1 MNKFL
6 TSKFKCSNICL
17 NNLLLKQQQEKK
29 REFFNKMKLEILL
42 VSLILICFQSVE
54 SRLYKRKFPQ
64 FKLLGKTVS
73 RDECSQFKYFDQ
85 NVTFL

>member
-1 MNKFL
+1 
-6 TSKFKCSNICL
+6 
-17 NNLLLKQQQEKK
+17 
-29 REFFNKMKLEILL
+29 MKLEILL